1 MGKRAGKAQYNKLLS
16 FMKQASQYYK
26 HFSLYC
32 IRSELIVSHTD
43 AMTHHYHHGHFRY
56 LLI

>member
-1 MGKRAGKAQYNKLLS
+1 
-16 FMKQASQYYK
+16 MKQASQYYK